1 MIQKYRTIFILA
13 GTGIALYLFFLVYL
27 FPASLGWKLVP
38 QSLKSQ
44 VQLSG
49 LEDSIW
55 SGTASRVM
63 INNAPTGKLEWQ
75 LSPWSLL
82 LGRLSA
88 DIRLTG
94 NRELIEGHA
103 TLMPSGALLAK
114 DLNLKLNGETL
125 SQVTSPYLLHGN
137 IEGHIQT
144 LTYQQGKTIQASGRI
159 SISDANIEGPQS
171 LTLGQVTA
179 SIKPETDGS
188 NVKIDNRASPLD
200 IKGTLK
206 INDNGS
212 YRMTLGVLNRD
223 NQRKDIDQALRV
235 LGKPDATGRIQL
247 TYYGK
252 LGFHQ
257 LRGARR

>member
-1 MIQKYRTIFILA
+1 VIAKYRSTLITA
-13 GTGIALYLFFLVYL
+13 GSGFALYLLFLAYL
-27 FPASLGWKLVP
+27 FPASLGWKLAP
-38 QSLKSQ
+38 QSIKAQ

-49 LEDSIW
+49 LQDSIW

-63 INNAPTGKLEWQ
+63 INNTPAGKLEWQ

-88 DIRLTG
+88 DIRLTR
-94 NRELIEGHA
+94 NRELVEGHV
-103 TLMPSGALLAK
+103 TLMPSGALMAE
-114 DLNLKLNGETL
+114 DLNLNLKGETL
-125 SQVTSPYLLHGN
+125 HQVTSPYLLHGS
-137 IEGHIQT
+137 IEGHINT
-144 LTYQQGKTIQASGRI
+144 LSYQQGKTIQASGKVLLK
-159 SISDANIEGPQS
+159 DAHIEGPQS

-179 SIKPETDGS
+179 AIEPEDEGS
-188 NVKIDNRASPLD
+188 NVKIDNQASPLD

-206 INDNGS
+206 LNGNGS

-223 NQRKDIDQALRV
+223 NQRKDIDQALKV
-235 LGKPDATGRIQL
+235 FGKPDATGRIQL

-257 LRGARR
+257 LGGARP